1 MKSTTIEKYLKY
13 VNKIEQL
20 AQTQW
25 YYYVNNNFIIEVSIC
40 KHNLSNPNDLI
51 NIWKKCGFI
60 NKVKDTHININTFY
74 TNEKGECIGK
84 YNITLRRKG
93 TRQVINFDY
102 LLDATDKNI
111 KLLVAECI
119 RLYVKGE
126 RLQNAYA

>member
-1 MKSTTIEKYLKY
+1 MKSTTVGKYLKY

-25 YYYVNNNFIIEVSIC
+25 CYYVNNNFIIKVSIC
-40 KHNLSNPNDLI
+40 EHNLSNSNDLM
-51 NIWKKCGFI
+51 NIWKKHGFI
-60 NKVKDTHININTFY
+60 DEVKETHININTFY

-84 YNITLRRKG
+84 YNITECRKD
-93 TRQVINFDY
+93 TRQVIEIDY

-126 RLQNAYA
+126 RLQNAHA

>member
-1 MKSTTIEKYLKY
+1 MKSTTIDKYLKY

-20 AQTQW
+20 AQTRW

-40 KHNLSNPNDLI
+40 EHNLSNPNDLM

-60 NKVKDTHININTFY
+60 DEVKDTHININTFY

-93 TRQVINFDY
+93 TRQVINCDY

>member
-1 MKSTTIEKYLKY
+1 MKSTTIDKYLKY

-20 AQTQW
+20 AQTRW

-40 KHNLSNPNDLI
+40 EHNLSNPNDLM

-60 NKVKDTHININTFY
+60 DEVKDTHINIKTFY
-74 TNEKGECIGK
+74 TNEKGECIGR

-111 KLLVAECI
+111 KLLVAECV

>member
-1 MKSTTIEKYLKY
+1 MKSTTIDKYLKY

-20 AQTQW
+20 AQTRW
-25 YYYVNNNFIIEVSIC
+25 YYYVNNNFIIEVSVC
-40 KHNLSNPNDLI
+40 EHNLSNPNDLM
-51 NIWKKCGFI
+51 NIWKECNFI
-60 NKVKDTHININTFY
+60 DEVKNTHIYINTYY

-84 YNITLRRKG
+84 YNITTRSKG

-102 LLDATDKNI
+102 LLEATEDNI